1 VTTLPVFVV
10 EQLPGGPDA
19 VLDGPEG
26 RHAAIVR
33 RLGPGEQLVLSDGRG
48 GLARCAVEATERD
61 TVRLSVQ
68 RRWTEPEPRPRV
80 ILAQALVK
88 GDRGELAVEQAT
100 EAGID
105 QVVPWRARRCV
116 ARWDDGERGAKARA
130 RWSGAVL
137 QAAKQSRRAWFPEVT
152 EPVSTERLAELAANA
167 TAALVLHESADRG
180 IAELALPTT
189 GDVLIVVGPEGG
201 IDDDELIMLGA
212 AGATAVRLG
221 PTVLR
226 ASTAAAVAL
235 GAIGALTG
243 RWRQPGDSAGR
254 RGAG

>member
-1 VTTLPVFVV
+1 VTTLPVFLV
-10 EQLPGGPDA
+10 ERLPDGVHA

-26 RHAAIVR
+26 RHAATVR
-33 RLGPGEQLVLSDGRG
+33 RLRPGEQLVLTDGRG
-48 GLARCAVEATERD
+48 GLARCAVDAAERD

-68 RRWTEPEPRPRV
+68 RRWLEPQARPRV

-100 EAGID
+100 EAGVD
-105 QVVPWRARRCV
+105 QVVPWRAQRCV

-130 RWSGAVL
+130 RWSGAVI
-137 QAAKQSRRAWFPEVT
+137 QAAKQSRRAWFPEVS
-152 EPVSTERLAELAANA
+152 EPMSTERLAKLAAS
-167 TAALVLHESADRG
+167 AAAAFVLHESAERC
-180 IAELALPTT
+180 IAELALPTD
-189 GDVLIVVGPEGG
+189 GDLLIVVGPEGG
-201 IDDDELIMLGA
+201 ITDAELGMLRV
-212 AGATAVRLG
+212 AGATPVRLG

-243 RWRQPGDSAGR
+243 RWRR
-254 RGAG
+254 